1 MTDLLHTDEVKELVR
16 DAYREVD
23 AGSGDVARMLY
34 SEEELAEVPPSVI
47 DRALG
52 VANHLRYAEL
62 SAGEEVLDLGC
73 GAGIDSVLAARRVG
87 PTGRVVALDFL
98 PEMLEHTAAAA
109 RDAGLTNVE
118 ALEGE
123 MEAVPRPDESI
134 DVVVSN
140 GVINLSPRK
149 ARVLAEC
156 RRVLRAGGRFCA
168 SDLTVVE
175 EELPPEVLTHPA
187 AWAG

>member
-118 ALEGE
+118 TLEGE